1 MTFVRRYAAPL
12 LALIVGLTGTAI
24 AAMLTAQAEAGRR
37 QARFDA
43 LADSAVAAIESRML
57 GQLTLLRGT
66 AGFLQASE
74 DVNAEDF
81 HDYISRLR
89 LEENYPGV
97 LGIGYSIYA
106 SDAEAL
112 ARKTATAS
120 TRTLRLWPNGARP
133 DYSAVVYLEPLNRQN
148 QAALGFD
155 MLSEATRREAMIAAA
170 KAGHSR
176 ATGKVRLVQEINPVK
191 QPGFLIYTP
200 LFRGSHHDQAGTPK
214 TPLFGWVYSPL
225 RAYDLFGAIFAERD
239 LGNLVVEVFDRSV
252 DDDHLLYRS
261 QAQPLAPDHRVV
273 RHMEVAGRPWRVRL
287 SSTEHFDAGSPL
299 FLALLV
305 GGAGT
310 LISLLIAAVM
320 LQQVRARAEIER
332 EVRVRTAELEDAN
345 ARLRAEGEAREMA
358 EAQVRQM
365 QKMEAVG
372 QLTGGI
378 AHDFNNML
386 AVIVG
391 NLDMAVRRAGD
402 PERVARAIDNARQGA
417 DRAAE
422 LTRRLLA
429 FGRRQSL
436 SPQVIDV
443 NALIAGM
450 SEILRRS
457 LSEAIRFEPR
467 LGESLWRVRVDRAQ
481 LENAVLNLAINA
493 RDAMPNGGTLA
504 IETSN
509 RHSDE
514 AAGDTAGDVTGGDF
528 VRIAVIDTGCGMPAD
543 VVARAAEPFFTTKE
557 VGRGTGLGLSQV
569 YGFVRQSG
577 GHLSIDSLPGVGTT
591 IGIFLPRYLGDEE
604 IADVDPIAK
613 NDHLPR
619 ARPGET
625 ILLAEDEPRVREM
638 GAETLREL
646 GYRVLDASNGI
657 EALALLD
664 SEPNITLLFTDIVMP
679 EMDGRRLAE
688 AARAQRPGLNLLF
701 TTGYAPE
708 GLVPGNGIDAGR
720 ALLQKPYSAQQLA
733 RRVRHAIDSTP

>member
-12 LALIVGLTGTAI
+12 LALIVGLAGTAI

-106 SDAEAL
+106 SDPEAL
-112 ARKTATAS
+112 ARTTAATGA
-120 TRTLRLWPNGARP
+120 RTLRLWPEGARP
-133 DYSAVVYLEPLNRQN
+133 DYSAIVYLEPLNRQN

-155 MLSEATRREAMIAAA
+155 MLSERTRRTAMIAAA
-170 KAGHSR
+170 KDGHSR

-200 LFRGSHHDQAGTPK
+200 LFRGSHHDPTGRRG

-225 RAYDLFGAIFAERD
+225 RAYDLFGAIFAGRD
-239 LGNLVVEVFDRSV
+239 LDDLVVEVFDDRV
-252 DDDHLLYRS
+252 DDRHLLYRS
-261 QAQPLAPDHRVV
+261 EAPRAAPDYRAV
-273 RHMEVAGRPWRVRL
+273 RSVDVAGRPWRVRL
-287 SSTEHFDAGSPL
+287 SSTEHFDSGSPL

-332 EVRVRTAELEDAN
+332 EVRLRTAELEDAN
-345 ARLRAEGEAREMA
+345 ALLRAEGEAREAA

-386 AVIVG
+386 AVILG
-391 NLDMAVRRAGD
+391 NLDMAARRAGD
-402 PERVARAIDNARQGA
+402 PARVARAIDNARQGA
-417 DRAAE
+417 ERAAE

-436 SPQVIDV
+436 SPQVMDV

-450 SEILRRS
+450 SEILQRS
-457 LSEAIRFEPR
+457 LSETIRFEPR
-467 LGESLWRVRVDRAQ
+467 LGESLWRVRVDRVQ

-493 RDAMPNGGTLA
+493 RDAMPDGGTLA

-514 AAGDTAGDVTGGDF
+514 AGDGDF

-577 GHLSIDSLPGVGTT
+577 GHLSIDSMPGVGTT
-591 IGIFLPRYLGDEE
+591 IGILLPRYLGDEE
-604 IADVDPIAK
+604 IARFDPIAK
-613 NDHLPR
+613 DDHFPR

-625 ILLAEDEPRVREM
+625 ILLVEDEPRVRDM

-646 GYRVLDASNGI
+646 GYRVLDAANGI

-664 SEPNITLLFTDIVMP
+664 SEPDIALLFTDIVMP

-688 AARAQRPGLNLLF
+688 AARARRPGLNLLF

-708 GLVPGNGIDAGR
+708 TLVPGGGVDVGG

-733 RRVRHAIDSTP
+733 RRVRGAIDAAA